1 MSHDPQP
8 LGGKIISKPVMIFG
22 PLIVICMLL
31 IVKRLVFGLG
41 SVSDLNGGFPWGV
54 WIAFDLLI
62 GTGFACGGWALAWAV
77 YVFNRGQY
85 HPLVRPALLASLF
98 GYSLGGL
105 SITIDVGRYWNL
117 PYFYIP
123 GHFNVN
129 SVLFETAVCMTIYI
143 GVMALEFAPALF
155 ERLGWKLS
163 LKRLNKVMF

>member
-85 HPLVRPALLASLF
+85 HPLVRPALLA
-98 GYSLGGL
+98 
-105 SITIDVGRYWNL
+105 L
-117 PYFYIP
+117 PPEEAFSP
-123 GHFNVN
+123 
-129 SVLFETAVCMTIYI
+129 LWARKT
-143 GVMALEFAPALF
+143 PALHRKPF
-155 ERLGWKLS
+155 EAVAAPSPGPVPVWGRGGCRAARTGHCGW
-163 LKRLNKVMF
+163 

>member
-85 HPLVRPALLASLF
+85 HPLCVRRCWRACLVTHWGACRSLSTWVATGTCRTSTF
-98 GYSLGGL
+98 RVTS
-105 SITIDVGRYWNL
+105 T
-117 PYFYIP
+117 
-123 GHFNVN
+123 
-129 SVLFETAVCMTIYI
+129 
-143 GVMALEFAPALF
+143 
-155 ERLGWKLS
+155 
-163 LKRLNKVMF
+163 